1 MFIGQLALVT
11 AALFSGAAIYVSV
24 AEHPARLGLDDSAL
38 LAEWKPS
45 YERGFAMQAPLALI
59 GFLLGIIAART
70 EMDWRWLVGALLLL
84 ANWPFTLI
92 AILPTNKLLM
102 EITPQG
108 ADQKSR
114 ELIEKWGRLH
124 MVRTALGATATLFFL
139 WASLK

>member
-59 GFLLGIIAART
+59 GFLLGIIARS
-70 EMDWRWLVGALLLL
+70 EMDWRWLAGALLLL

-92 AILPTNKLLM
+92 AISPTNKLLM

>member
-1 MFIGQLALVT
+1 MFTGQLALVT

-24 AEHPARLGLDDSAL
+24 AEHPARLRLDDSAL

-59 GFLLGIIAART
+59 GFLLGIIAARS
-70 EMDWRWLVGALLLL
+70 EMDWRWLAGALLLL

>member
-59 GFLLGIIAART
+59 GFLLGIIATRS
-70 EMDWRWLVGALLLL
+70 EMDWRWLAGALLLL

-102 EITPQG
+102 EITPQD

>member
-1 MFIGQLALVT
+1 MFTGQLALVT

-24 AEHPARLGLDDSAL
+24 AEHPARLRLDDSAL

-59 GFLLGIIAART
+59 GFLLGIIAARS
-70 EMDWRWLVGALLLL
+70 EMDWRWLAGALLLL

-139 WASLK
+139 WASIK

>member
-59 GFLLGIIAART
+59 GFLLGIIAARS

>member
-59 GFLLGIIAART
+59 GFLLGIIAARS

-102 EITPQG
+102 QITPQG

>member
-59 GFLLGIIAART
+59 GFLLGIIAARS
-70 EMDWRWLVGALLLL
+70 EMDWQWLAGALLLL

-102 EITPQG
+102 EITPQD

>member
-1 MFIGQLALVT
+1 MFTGQLALVT

-24 AEHPARLGLDDSAL
+24 AEHPARLRLDDSAL

-59 GFLLGIIAART
+59 GFLLGIIAARS
-70 EMDWRWLVGALLLL
+70 EMDWRWLAGALLLL

-102 EITPQG
+102 GITPQG

>member
-59 GFLLGIIAART
+59 GFLLGIIAARS
-70 EMDWRWLVGALLLL
+70 EMDWWWLAGALLLL

-92 AILPTNKLLM
+92 AITNKLLM